1 MGCCSPVD
9 NNMEDVPLGKL
20 EEFNILKSEINEI
33 ISDKDNKDRKN
44 ANKIFELFH
53 QTSNKITEYEREIK
67 KLKNKKLK
75 NKNLNDD
82 MIQGLNNDIQQLK
95 EYNHTLNDLLK
106 ETEENDNK
114 NKNENHNET
123 KNDFENKKEINEE
136 INLSNEKENDI
147 NKINVKAS
155 NNNNLEDLLENDY
168 QNGYRKNDFKNE
180 SENDF
185 NINNNNEN
193 VQTLNEL
200 ENDLNGNKSNSNDMQ
215 NSNNIY
221 FKKYIRRNKK
231 STILNKNSK
240 YQNTEHFGF
249 PNEEEENNFN
259 YDENGELIEKNE
271 NENLTNII
279 FALEN
284 GEKINV
290 QIEKDGKLLD
300 ALEQLGEMMKDY
312 NDIGKIEIYDG
323 NDDITDKVKNG
334 EILSAFGFND
344 YHIIQIKLK
353 D

>member
-1 MGCCSPVD
+1 
-9 NNMEDVPLGKL
+9 
-20 EEFNILKSEINEI
+20 
-33 ISDKDNKDRKN
+33 
-44 ANKIFELFH
+44 
-53 QTSNKITEYEREIK
+53 
-67 KLKNKKLK
+67 
-75 NKNLNDD
+75 
-82 MIQGLNNDIQQLK
+82 
-95 EYNHTLNDLLK
+95 
-106 ETEENDNK
+106 
-114 NKNENHNET
+114 
-123 KNDFENKKEINEE
+123 
-136 INLSNEKENDI
+136 
-147 NKINVKAS
+147 
-155 NNNNLEDLLENDY
+155 
-168 QNGYRKNDFKNE
+168 
-180 SENDF
+180 
-185 NINNNNEN
+185 
-193 VQTLNEL
+193 
-200 ENDLNGNKSNSNDMQ
+200 MQ

-300 ALEQLGEMMKDY
+300 ALEQLGEMMEDY